1 MSAQEQKR
9 GPLSSFINNL
19 EFGLGS
25 LKQSV
30 ATRLAPIKQTGVKM
44 ARATK
49 EMSLLTKVEL
59 GIAAVG
65 VVTAMTELV
74 HAFPYAV
81 GLEDSQEFQ
90 PIVIPAVMAMFKEMF
105 PPVSSVEGD
114 QAPIPTLV
122 PVTPEGTPLFS
133 GVLTPGTAVVE
144 ATGEVITVTSAA
156 PVAETATQAS
166 TATATLEP
174 SATARPTAEA
184 TKDTYRQSL
193 TAEQQAVYDAA
204 PSQAGLEK
212 QFLPG
217 GLSEYLGYQD
227 GSGEVT
233 AIYDPERQKVFPA
246 LLNGDGNLF
255 INEGPSDIVY
265 NEELKGG
272 LETAKTNTSLLVDY
286 FRAKLCA
293 RALGKDQPRLVKEI
307 QPFMDSIA
315 GQTCNVILR
324 AVSKDIPN
332 PGAPN
337 PRDWGYSVPR
347 QNIVISDQ
355 TPVVVRFTGREEVL
369 GEKGNRIMHLNVGA
383 NLNEDLSFSGT
394 IWVIGVGV
402 NQTGNNSPIEITV
415 FHQGASRQDQFGP
428 LASWLHEA
436 MFMIFDRGGYYYE
449 PWERI
454 NPVDELL
461 VNYWRGEVDI
471 SPLEFVRHKD

>member
-1 MSAQEQKR
+1 MAPTSKEATR
-9 GPLSSFINNL
+9 GFSSLINNL
-19 EFGLGS
+19 ESGLRP
-25 LKQSV
+25 LKQRAVLGMESV
-30 ATRLAPIKQTGVKM
+30 KTRLAPIKQTGVKM

-81 GLEDSQEFQ
+81 GIEDPKEYH
-90 PIVIPAVMAMFKEMF
+90 PLVVPAVLGMFENMF
-105 PPVSSVEGD
+105 PPVSSVGD
-114 QAPIPTLV
+114 GQVPIPTLV
-122 PVTPEGTPLFS
+122 QVTPEGTPLS
-133 GVLTPGTAVVE
+133 VGVFPPGTAVVE
-144 ATGEVITVTSAA
+144 ETGEVITVTSAA

-166 TATATLEP
+166 TATATQ
-174 SATARPTAEA
+174 TPTAEA

-233 AIYDPERQKVFPA
+233 AIYDPERQKVLPA
-246 LLNGDGNLF
+246 LLNGDSNLF

-324 AVSKDIPN
+324 AVSEDIPH

-369 GEKGNRIMHLNVGA
+369 GEKGNRRMHLNVGA
-383 NLNEDLSFSGT
+383 NSSEGIF
-394 IWVIGVGV
+394 WVIGIGI
-402 NQTGNNSPIEITV
+402 NQTGSNSPVEITV
-415 FHQGASRQDQFGP
+415 FHKGTSRQIQFSP
-428 LASWLHEA
+428 LAFFLHEA

-454 NPVDELL
+454 NPLDELL
-461 VNYWRGEVDI
+461 VNYWRGEYDI
-471 SPLEFVRHKD
+471 SPLEFARHKK